1 MCIAQGH
8 QQYRGLVT
16 SGMGQTLWH

>member
-8 QQYRGLVT
+8 QQYRGFV
-16 SGMGQTLWH
+16 

>member
-16 SGMGQTLWH
+16 SGMGQP